1 MRGAWLLALAGPLVL
16 TWAVEPKESSSK
28 ANHAISSGPA
38 LVQEDEQHL
47 VHGHAEEWERLE
59 AARHHGRHHK
69 RRRSWRERLAALERP
84 AFARVNDAVA
94 DHVHAHRTEAVQRR
108 AEVRKAR
115 SASADAGEGGG
126 IANAQK
132 LVGNTE
138 TNEETLAASKAA
150 EWSAKMAMDLATKA
164 LSGSKMT
171 SKDAAAAR
179 HDADTATRRVR
190 DAEDKIESMRDDRL
204 KDEAEKAEAD
214 SQDALV
220 ASREAESRAKM
231 AMDTAAKALRG
242 GESTSKIAADAR
254 HNAEAAAA
262 RADDALVRVENVEH
276 NLQTSGAPERDP
288 AAFTGALRKVKDQE
302 AELQK
307 AEHAL
312 ALEEARDE
320 KLVFSLSANQT
331 HLAET
336 LKETPLGHVRANI
349 GQENAAMNTSVR
361 QLGNRARGL
370 EQQEDGLVRRLAAL
384 RSSVEAAAG
393 TATEVASQ
401 QTALRAGQKAV
412 NASLKDTVS
421 LVLGIQKQNDAQK
434 RTLGSVVKTI
444 SSLSKATGELE
455 KRALAV
461 DTSESSLGAA
471 VRDLVRNTAEL
482 QEGQKRLQNDQR
494 KVMRPSTSTAG
505 GVVRLEEQIKALG
518 AEQDAVQKSLAAMG
532 KNHEVLWGQEKDMEA
547 REAMK
552 EEKIKT
558 LFDLEEVLEKKQA
571 LLSADEDRQ
580 RTAVVQDHRRLLAL
594 IVTVGVGSA
603 LLCLLAVS
611 RFCSAAVWGG
621 QKAGRDDCA

>member
-69 RRRSWRERLAALERP
+69 RHRSWRERLAALERP

-94 DHVHAHRTEAVQRR
+94 DHVHAHRAEAVQRR

-164 LSGSKMT
+164 LSGSK
-171 SKDAAAAR
+171 K
-179 HDADTATRRVR
+179 
-190 DAEDKIESMRDDRL
+190 DKIESMRDDRL

-312 ALEEARDE
+312 ALQEARDE
-320 KLVFSLSANQT
+320 KLVFSLSANET

-370 EQQEDGLVRRLAAL
+370 EQQEDGLAKRLAAL